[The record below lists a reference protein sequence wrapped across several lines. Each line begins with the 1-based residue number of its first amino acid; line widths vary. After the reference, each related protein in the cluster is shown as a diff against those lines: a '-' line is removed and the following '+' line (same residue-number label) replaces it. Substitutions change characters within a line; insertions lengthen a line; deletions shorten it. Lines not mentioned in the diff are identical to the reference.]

1 MIGGQDYELEPDE
14 YSVSLDYDLNTYFYE
29 HPEDVYACSGTF
41 TPMDLQTADGTA
53 VFIFG
58 DTFLSKYY
66 AVFDSDQRR
75 IGLALQKR

>member
-1 MIGGQDYELEPDE
+1 M
-14 YSVSLDYDLNTYFYE
+14 NAYFYE
-29 HPEDVYACSGTF
+29 QPEDIYACSGTF
-41 TPMDLQTADGTA
+41 TSMDLQREDGTF

-66 AVFDSDQRR
+66 AVFDTEKRR